1 MIASGEWRG
10 AAADVSER
18 RDPLHDSYDVVV
30 VGAGLGGLSVSA
42 ALAKLGKSVLVVEQH
57 HTPGGYAHVFE
68 RNGYRFDPAIHY
80 TAQGNPGELL
90 DVLLNLLGV
99 RDEVNLI
106 TSELEY
112 GVRLPGLTVKNPVGI
127 EAFIEE
133 NARQFPHEAD
143 GIRGFFQLCVDATRE
158 SQQAAQRLSLQEL
171 DKAVSQLPLLFRYRM
186 ATVSEVI
193 DEFVTDPQAK
203 ALCGAIWP
211 YMGPPPSKAAFMV
224 YAGLLYAALETGPI
238 YCEGSFQ
245 NLANAFA
252 TALQKH
258 GGELVLQTRVER
270 IPVEDGRVTGV
281 VLDSGQEIR
290 ATTVVSNADAIQTF
304 EGMIGAE
311 HLPKQLQRQL
321 QRMTLSDSAFVVFA
335 ATTIDVTELGL
346 PHEMLIY
353 KHWDHEQ
360 TYADVLAGKPGGLW
374 ITFPTTFDP
383 SLAPAGEHLVILSSL
398 ARYDIGIPWSEA
410 RAAFTESML
419 AEIEEVLPGFAKQTT
434 FVESA
439 TPEAFERYTLNR
451 RGAIYGWAAT
461 PNQSTGKRLKQRTLI
476 DGLYLSGHWTEPG
489 AGSFRAIFS
498 GVTAATQIAGL
509 AGLDD
514 FGKAMAGLPTSA

>member
-1 MIASGEWRG
+1 M
-10 AAADVSER
+10 
-18 RDPLHDSYDVVV
+18 VV
-30 VGAGLGGLSVSA
+30 VGAGLGGLCVGA
-42 ALAKLGKSVLVVEQH
+42 ALAKLGRSVLVVEQH

-90 DVLLNLLGV
+90 DVLLTLLGV
-99 RDEVNLI
+99 RDEVTLI
-106 TSELEY
+106 TSEQEY
-112 GVRLPGLTVKNPVGI
+112 GVRFPGLTVKNPVGI

-133 NARQFPHEAD
+133 NARHFPHEAE

-158 SQQAAQRLSLQEL
+158 SQQAAQRLSLAEL
-171 DKAVSQLPLLFRYRM
+171 DSAVTALPILFRYRM
-186 ATVSEVI
+186 ATVADVI
-193 DEFVTDPQAK
+193 DEFVSDPKAK

-245 NLANAFA
+245 NLANAFV
-252 TALQKH
+252 TALERN
-258 GGELVLQTRVER
+258 GGELVVSTRVER
-270 IPVEDGRVTGV
+270 IPVDDGRVTGV
-281 VLDSGQEIR
+281 VLDDGREIG
-290 ATTVVSNADAIQTF
+290 ATTVVSNADGRQTF

-311 HLPKQLQRQL
+311 HLPKPLKRQL
-321 QRMTLSDSAFVVFA
+321 DRLTLSDSAFVLFA
-335 ATTIDVTELGL
+335 ATTLDVTKLDL

-383 SLAPAGEHLVILSSL
+383 GLAPEGEHLVILSSL
-398 ARYDIGIPWSEA
+398 APYDLGVPWSEA
-410 RAAFTESML
+410 RERYAEAML
-419 AEIEEVLPGFAKQTT
+419 EEIEEVLPGFREQMT

-439 TPEAFERYTLNR
+439 TPEAFERYTLNS

-461 PNQSTGKRLKQRTLI
+461 PNQSTGKRLKQRTPI
-476 DGLYLSGHWTEPG
+476 EGLFLSGHWTEPG

-509 AGLDD
+509 AGLED